1 MRTKKETVINPS
13 VLQAKPALDFNK
25 AACKFRSEIKVKIL
39 GVDPQ
44 EGIGKSMINIM
55 AMHLSKGTEIEIVA
69 EGEDELNAV
78 ETLAALI
85 GGGFGE
91 V

>member
-1 MRTKKETVINPS
+1 MRIKKVTVINPGG
-13 VLQAKPALDFNK
+13 LHAKPALDFNK
-25 AACKFRSEIKVKIL
+25 AACKFRSEIKVKKL
-39 GVDPQ
+39 GDDPQ
-44 EGIGKSMINIM
+44 EGNGKSMINIM
-55 AMHLSKGTEIEIVA
+55 AMHLSKGSEIEIVA